1 MKFLKIIF
9 KVLCMVSPLAS
20 PLASPIKDVNE
31 QVYSQIHEISPFK
44 EIEKDAQV
52 KDPDMIIFDT
62 LLTESQNLE
71 DIKKGFED
79 TDIDL
84 ILLHYIPKEK
94 FVIDDKIVDIQNKIL
109 IKEQRWVSD
118 TEALEYLKDNRAF

>member
-1 MKFLKIIF
+1 MLLEKTFMIKFVKIIF
-9 KVLCMVSPLAS
+9 KVVCLISTLAS
-20 PLASPIKDVNE
+20 PLASPNGAPNE
-31 QVYSQIHEISPFK
+31 KVYSQIHEISSFK

-79 TDIDL
+79 TDI
-84 ILLHYIPKEK
+84 
-94 FVIDDKIVDIQNKIL
+94 
-109 IKEQRWVSD
+109 
-118 TEALEYLKDNRAF
+118 